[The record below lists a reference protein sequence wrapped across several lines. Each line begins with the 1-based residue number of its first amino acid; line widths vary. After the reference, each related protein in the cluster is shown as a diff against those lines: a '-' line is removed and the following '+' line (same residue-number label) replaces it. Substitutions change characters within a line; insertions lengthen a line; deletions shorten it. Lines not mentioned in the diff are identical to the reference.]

1 MLVATRIKLPSGG
14 LGTDLHLHSLV
25 IHVLLYCFYF
35 IFYSATDKKFRLF
48 CFVRISFLFFF
59 FLCLKYIG
67 VYFSISP
74 YLLINLALGYTYNTV
89 QFWCCFIS
97 Y

>member
-48 CFVRISFLFFF
+48 CFVRISFLFLFF
-59 FLCLKYIG
+59 FMFEIYWGLFFYFTLFADQFSIG
-67 VYFSISP
+67 VYI
-74 YLLINLALGYTYNTV
+74 
-89 QFWCCFIS
+89 
-97 Y
+97 